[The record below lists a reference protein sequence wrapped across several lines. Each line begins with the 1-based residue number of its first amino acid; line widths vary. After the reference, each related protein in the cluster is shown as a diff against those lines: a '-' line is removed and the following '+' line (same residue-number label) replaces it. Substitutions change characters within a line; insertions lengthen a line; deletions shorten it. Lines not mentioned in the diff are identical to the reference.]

1 MQNLDALPSPMK
13 YQAIAVQDS
22 RALWHRAII
31 LGMIEKGTFLF
42 NSLLF
47 FLKKML
53 HLIHQTSVF
62 IFVIL
67 VT

>member
-1 MQNLDALPSPMK
+1 MK

-47 FLKKML
+47 FFLKKML
-53 HLIHQTSVF
+53 QLIYQTSVF

>member
-1 MQNLDALPSPMK
+1 MQNLDTLSLLMK

-22 RALWHRAII
+22 RALWHRAVV

-53 HLIHQTSVF
+53 QLMYQTSVF

>member
-1 MQNLDALPSPMK
+1 MQNLDTLSSPMQHK
-13 YQAIAVQDS
+13 AIAVQDS
-22 RALWHRAII
+22 RALWDRAII

-53 HLIHQTSVF
+53 QLIYQTSVF

>member
-1 MQNLDALPSPMK
+1 MQNLDTLSLSME

-22 RALWHRAII
+22 RALWHRAVI

-53 HLIHQTSVF
+53 QLMYQTSVF

>member
-1 MQNLDALPSPMK
+1 MQNRDTLSSPMK
-13 YQAIAVQDS
+13 YEAIAVQDS
-22 RALWHRAII
+22 RALWHRVVI

-53 HLIHQTSVF
+53 QLIYQGSVF